1 MAEFCSLMGI
11 KQKFSMA
18 MRPCEMGSNERMHQE
33 VQKVLH
39 VIIKEVVHGDAD
51 EWSELLPL
59 VEYILDNSPGPH
71 GYTPRDLERS
81 WSLGL
86 DLEKD
91 LIKES
96 LQFEPITEWARKQFA
111 QVRELSRK
119 VAHHW
124 EKASAARAK
133 LANRYRRDV
142 EFQVGDRVVW
152 DSPLAR
158 PEGAGRVPWKRGL
171 TGPWEVV
178 QTAGHKLR
186 LRRSQDGG
194 DSRRQEVEAHAEDCV
209 LVPDDAEEPL
219 EHREV
224 LLEEDP
230 ADAAPSL
237 GQRVAEETGQRE
249 FVLQRRGR
257 QLVLR
262 IGDVVAY
269 TKGRKVC
276 QFGKVT
282 QVSVGDGT
290 IGVHKFRPR
299 AGSQL
304 RVKWNLSF
312 LDEEGQ
318 ASFDGTRPEID
329 QVKIKEVVT
338 KADISRD
345 GILAASTSRKLDKA
359 GYRL

>member
-1 MAEFCSLMGI
+1 
-11 KQKFSMA
+11 
-18 MRPCEMGSNERMHQE
+18 
-33 VQKVLH
+33 
-39 VIIKEVVHGDAD
+39 
-51 EWSELLPL
+51 
-59 VEYILDNSPGPH
+59 
-71 GYTPRDLERS
+71 
-81 WSLGL
+81 
-86 DLEKD
+86 
-91 LIKES
+91 
-96 LQFEPITEWARKQFA
+96 
-111 QVRELSRK
+111 
-119 VAHHW
+119 
-124 EKASAARAK
+124 
-133 LANRYRRDV
+133 
-142 EFQVGDRVVW
+142 
-152 DSPLAR
+152 
-158 PEGAGRVPWKRGL
+158 
-171 TGPWEVV
+171 
-178 QTAGHKLR
+178 
-186 LRRSQDGG
+186 
-194 DSRRQEVEAHAEDCV
+194 VEAHAEDCV

-237 GQRVAEETGQRE
+237 GQRVAGETGQRE

-257 QLVLR
+257 QFVLR